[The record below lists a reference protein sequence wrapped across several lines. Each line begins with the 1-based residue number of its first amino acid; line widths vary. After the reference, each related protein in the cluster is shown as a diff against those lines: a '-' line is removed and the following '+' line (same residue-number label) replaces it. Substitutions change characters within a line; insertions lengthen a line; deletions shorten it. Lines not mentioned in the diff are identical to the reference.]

1 MILKKEEKNQRGQK
15 VKVKKGKTQF
25 IYIYML
31 HICYIYEIAIL

>member
-25 IYIYML
+25 IYIYIYASYML
-31 HICYIYEIAIL
+31 HI